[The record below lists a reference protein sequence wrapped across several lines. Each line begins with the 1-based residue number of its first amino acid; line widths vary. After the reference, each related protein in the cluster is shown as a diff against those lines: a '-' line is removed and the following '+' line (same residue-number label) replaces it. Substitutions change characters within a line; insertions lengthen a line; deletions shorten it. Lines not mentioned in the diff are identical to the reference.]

1 MTKQEFINNVIPVI
15 VRVSKEKGYNYPSA
29 IIAQAI
35 CESNWGQSGLS
46 SNYFNFWG
54 MKCGSSY
61 KGASVNM
68 KTKEEY
74 KVGTLTTITDN
85 FRAYSNIEAGVRG
98 YFDFIQMSRYQNLKQ
113 ATSPEDYIIKLKN
126 DGWATSSTYINTLTN
141 ILNTNNLKKY
151 DDSNLPNT
159 IVRDKTAVISA
170 VKSLQTALNEFGN
183 YGLAVDGIIG
193 PKTETAYKQFRSY

>member
-1 MTKQEFINNVIPVI
+1 MTRNDFERNVIPVI
-15 VRVSKEKGYNYPSA
+15 VRVAREKGYNFPSA

-35 CESNWGQSGLS
+35 CESNWGTSGLS

-61 KGASVNM
+61 KGKSVNM

-74 KVGTLTTITDN
+74 TPGTLTSITDN
-85 FRAYSNIEAGVRG
+85 FRAYDNIEQGVRG
-98 YFDFIQMSRYQNLKQ
+98 YFDFIQMTRYQNLKQ
-113 ATSPEDYIIKLKN
+113 ATSPEDYIQKLKA

-141 ILNTNNLKKY
+141 ILNNNGLKKY
-151 DDSNLPNT
+151 DGNNIP
-159 IVRDKTAVISA
+159 VAPVKDKTAVISA
-170 VKSLQTALNEFGN
+170 VKNLQTALNSYGN

-193 PKTETAYKQFRSY
+193 PKTLSAYNNFKM